1 MEEAMVSNLKAK
13 TKSVMASPV
22 DPVVKIIEIGQQQA
36 IQATTIV
43 VVPHGATVVG
53 KKPSIA

>member
-1 MEEAMVSNLKAK
+1 VKAK
-13 TKSVMASPV
+13 TKPMVAGCF
-22 DPVVKIIEIGQQQA
+22 DLAVKITEIS
-36 IQATTIV
+36 ATTIV